1 MSRFFAVF
9 RLECKKNFMER
20 ISFQDLPADFLSA
33 LLKGQ
38 HYVDTSSID
47 HTLLHLIKMRVS
59 QINSCAYCIDMHLKE
74 GTADGETA
82 LRLIS
87 LTAWRE
93 TPYYTPKEQAVLAFA
108 ERLTKLPADEHSDD
122 IHDELVKY
130 FSKQEIA
137 LLTLAI
143 IQINSWNRLVRS
155 FGNVPGKY
163 EVKKKASV
171 AL

>member
-1 MSRFFAVF
+1 
-9 RLECKKNFMER
+9 MER
-20 ISFQDLPADFLSA
+20 ISYQELPADFLSN
-33 LLKGQ
+33 LLKGEQ
-38 HYVDTSSID
+38 YVLNSGID

-74 GTADGETA
+74 GLADGETA

-122 IHDELVKY
+122 IHDELNKY
-130 FSKQEIA
+130 FSKTEIGF
-137 LLTLAI
+137 LTLAI
-143 IQINSWNRLVRS
+143 VQINSWNRIVRS
-155 FGNVPGKY
+155 FGATPGRY
-163 EVKKKASV
+163 EVKKRVV
-171 AL
+171 AATL